1 MLVQDPIWQG
11 VQWVENQPK
20 LYYVNMFCFV
30 FLSLLSNYFLYSVP
44 LYLITVQLGEN
55 RPLTLVKVQCLQT
68 RTRSPDK
75 CAQHKYYLLENALNN
90 RCVLFKPCVHL
101 FEESFQERNETFI
114 LSAKKSSVPAPT
126 ADKKRQ
132 VLEVHIAQFYK
143 SVIRCLTLYPPIHWT
158 PLLQLQLHFQN
169 SWYTTKRNRFQ

>member
-20 LYYVNMFCFV
+20 LYYVNMFCLV

-44 LYLITVQLGEN
+44 LYLIIVQLGEN

-126 ADKKRQ
+126 ADKKG
-132 VLEVHIAQFYK
+132 K
-143 SVIRCLTLYPPIHWT
+143 C
-158 PLLQLQLHFQN
+158 
-169 SWYTTKRNRFQ
+169 